1 MKLSVIDQSPVST
14 GMTAG
19 QALANTIELARLA
32 DRLGYE
38 RYWIAEHHDIPTL
51 ASPAPEVLIARLTGE
66 TKRIRLGSGGIMLP
80 HYSSYKVAEVFRMLH
95 ALAPGRID
103 LGVGRAPGGGPL
115 AAFALRRE
123 RNEGRLPDD
132 FGDQLVEVLA
142 FLNREFGEKH
152 PFSRLTVTPEMPGAP
167 QVWLLGSSPW
177 SSAAAAEIGLPYAF
191 AHFITPEPAAAA
203 IAQYYERFKPSRYL
217 AAPRAVAAIG
227 VICAESDEE
236 AQRLSASVRLVRR
249 RIRSGERGLVP
260 SVEEAMREL
269 GPDEPW
275 TPSAGSDWPPF
286 FAGSL
291 DTLKKQ
297 LTALAAAWRLEEL
310 MIVTIVHEHAARL
323 RSYELLAQAFGLNAA
338 QPAER
343 TP

>member
-19 QALANTIELARLA
+19 EALANTIELARLA

-95 ALAPGRID
+95 ALAPDRID

-132 FGDQLVEVLA
+132 FGEQLVEVLA
-142 FLNREFGEKH
+142 FLNGEFGEKH
-152 PFSRLTVTPEMPGAP
+152 PFSRLTVTPQMPGAP
-167 QVWLLGSSPW
+167 QVWLLGSSLW
-177 SSAAAAEIGLPYAF
+177 SSAAAAELGLPYAF

-203 IAQYYERFKPSRYL
+203 IAQYHERFKPSRYL
-217 AAPRAVAAIG
+217 AAPRAVAALG
-227 VICAESDEE
+227 VICAETDEE
-236 AQRLSASVRLVRR
+236 ARRLSASVRLVRR

-260 SVEEAMREL
+260 SVEEAQREL
-269 GPDEPW
+269 GPEAPDVD
-275 TPSAGSDWPPF
+275 TARGGWPPF
-286 FAGSL
+286 FAGSP

-297 LTALAAAWRLEEL
+297 LTALAAEWRLEEL
-310 MIVTIVHEHAARL
+310 MIVTIVHEHAARM
-323 RSYELLAQAFGLNAA
+323 RSYELLAEAFALKAST
-338 QPAER
+338 PA
-343 TP
+343 